1 MAILKGLLALVLVLA
16 ICAEVSLAKRSKSRT
31 LPAVL
36 PLSNRV
42 AKSNVERDFYFA
54 ENPPSLFADH
64 RTIHEDESASCF
76 NVLKNDFDIDD
87 DLVESSIEISQGA
100 SHGFA
105 EIDDEN
111 RICYQAFEDFNGE
124 DTVTYRVCDETNLC
138 SEALLRITVLP
149 INDKPTAVNDDAYV
163 GEDEYEVN
171 IDVLLNDHDVDG
183 FVPDYKTLKVV
194 KPACNGITVVN
205 ADHTITYT
213 PEFSDEVRFYGEDTF
228 VYQICDIADP
238 TLCSYATVTV
248 TVEDK
253 CLACIRCND
262 YIPTFNLH
270 RKWLDGYYHTEVLG
284 FSSK

>member
-64 RTIHEDESASCF
+64 RTIHEDDEGYCF
-76 NVLKNDFDIDD
+76 AVLNNDYDIDD
-87 DLVESSIEISQGA
+87 DLVEDSIEIVIGA
-100 SHGFA
+100 AHGFA
-105 EIDDEN
+105 DIDDKN
-111 RICYQAFEDFNGE
+111 RICYEPDRDFNGL
-124 DTVTYRVCDETNLC
+124 DTVTYSVCDETNLC
-138 SEALLRITVLP
+138 SEALLRINVLP
-149 INDKPTAVNDDAYV
+149 INDKPTAVNDEAYV
-163 GEDEYEVN
+163 GEDEYQVK
-171 IDVLLNDHDVDG
+171 IDVLLNDHDIDG
-183 FVPDYKTLKVV
+183 FVPDYNTLKVV
-194 KPACNGITVVN
+194 KPACNGITGVN
-205 ADHTITYT
+205 ADHTITYI
-213 PEFSDEVRFYGEDTF
+213 PEFNDEVRFYGEDTF

-253 CLACIRCND
+253 CIACARCND
-262 YIPTFNLH
+262 YLPTFNLH
-270 RKWLDGYYHTEVLG
+270 RQWLDGYYHTEVLG
-284 FSSK
+284 LDRK